1 RLFINEKE
9 QHVERI
15 YIEACLELVENKSS
29 RLKHLSDDIVN
40 SRFPKGRC
48 YQYGSEFK
56 ALVRGQYLTPQIP
69 YTVNLVFRYLHQSQ
83 VNDPKFFSP
92 LRYNILI
99 NWEDETKVFIIY
111 PTDMRQD
118 GWFIVPLYHFTSQ
131 HTTARLQFDFDF
143 HGTVLLLAGFEFQ
156 PSEKKVE
163 LPVFEE
169 YQHIVEDA
177 SQSLFYTSLPELK
190 QILRTGIH
198 LKDYKTW
205 FSINK
210 KGEHCHMI
218 SMKDCLIPNQDF
230 TSHTYNHAS
239 RFPAGFYQPNNNK
252 RFKTHVKTQLL
263 SPSITYTVNLV
274 FKGSNDRY
282 GYVGL
287 KYRLSGE
294 PTTSTVYLG
303 NRREES
309 YMYMAELYQFTS
321 DGTTVDL
328 EIDFDDHGT
337 TIDGVEGILFQPLE
351 IVEYQVSK
359 DDKVENIQTI
369 SDSESDT
376 FWEQKFPNDYE
387 EILNLS
393 KESLMWTT
401 KKELYSILRRGF
413 LINNGQE
420 WFTVDKHGKK
430 CLMLSAR
437 ATWVID
443 DKNLAWKSLRET

>member
-1 RLFINEKE
+1 MDGSLF
-9 QHVERI
+9 H
-15 YIEACLELVENKSS
+15 YITLQAN
-29 RLKHLSDDIVN
+29 
-40 SRFPKGRC
+40 
-48 YQYGSEFK
+48 
-56 ALVRGQYLTPQIP
+56 
-69 YTVNLVFRYLHQSQ
+69 
-83 VNDPKFFSP
+83 
-92 LRYNILI
+92 
-99 NWEDETKVFIIY
+99 
-111 PTDMRQD
+111 
-118 GWFIVPLYHFTSQ
+118 IVPLYHFTSQ
-131 HTTARLQFDFDF
+131 HTTARLEFDFDF

-190 QILRTGIH
+190 QILRIGIH

-205 FSINK
+205 FSLNK
-210 KGEHCHMI
+210 KGQHCEMI
-218 SMKDCLIPNQDF
+218 LMKDCLIPNQDF
-230 TSHTYNHAS
+230 TSPHKHAS
-239 RFPAGFYQPNNNK
+239 RFPTGFYQPNNNK
-252 RFKTHVKTQLL
+252 GFKTHVKTQLL

-303 NRREES
+303 NRREEP

-321 DGTTVDL
+321 DGNTVDL
-328 EIDFDDHGT
+328 EIDFDDNHGT

-359 DDKVENIQTI
+359 DDKVENNQTI
-369 SDSESDT
+369 SDSDSESDT
-376 FWEQKFPNDYE
+376 FWEQKFPNYYE

-420 WFTVDKHGKK
+420 WFTVDKHGKE
-430 CLMLSAR
+430 CLILSAR
-437 ATWVID
+437 ATWTSEYSWPHCTTMLRGGLPQ
-443 DKNLAWKSLRET
+443 LASL